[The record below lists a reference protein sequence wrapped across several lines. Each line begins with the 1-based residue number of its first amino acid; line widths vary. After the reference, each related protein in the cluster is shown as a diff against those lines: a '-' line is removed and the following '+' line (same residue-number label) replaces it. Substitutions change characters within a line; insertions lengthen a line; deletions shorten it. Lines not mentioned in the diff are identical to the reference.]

1 MSSDMSER
9 KSRWKKTIA
18 SGIVFMIVVAV
29 TSLASIFANDN
40 MWLGAMIN
48 FSIGAWLIT
57 EEK

>member
-1 MSSDMSER
+1 MSER

-29 TSLASIFANDN
+29 TSLASIFANAN

-48 FSIGAWLIT
+48 FFIGAWLIT
-57 EEK
+57 GEK